1 MFAAGLGQPE
11 VIIIAIVVVVLFGSA
26 ALPKFARSLGQA
38 KKEFEAGVSDGSKKE
53 DKKEDKKEEK

>member
-11 VIIIAIVVVVLFGSA
+11 VIIIAIVVIVLFGSA

-38 KKEFEAGVSDGSKKE
+38 KKEFEAGVTDGSKK
-53 DKKEDKKEEK
+53 DKEKEEK

>member
-11 VIIIAIVVVVLFGSA
+11 VIIIALVVIVLFGSA

-38 KKEFEAGVSDGSKKE
+38 KKEFEAGVTDGSKK
-53 DKKEDKKEEK
+53 DKEKEEK

>member
-11 VIIIAIVVVVLFGSA
+11 VIIIAIVIIVLFGSS

-38 KKEFEAGVSDGSKKE
+38 KKEFESGVTEGTKK
-53 DKKEDKKEEK
+53 DDTDKKEEK